1 MYQKR
6 HKGGSRQGFLVH
18 TLLGIFLDT
27 RVGINKGGTQPSNA
41 LFGFAL
47 SIQNMCWGP
56 SAQNFKKKKKDLLFW
71 QKQKLTLALRR
82 RILKCFIH
90 DFKQGQQAG
99 CRVSKC
105 LAQQILALKT
115 PGMSWYLGFSE
126 TCDYRIALSLSCV
139 HGRPSTSDF
148 STHSTVATRCHGA
161 ASPFPGD
168 GHRFVAGLSGL

>member
-1 MYQKR
+1 MLCLVLPYQFKICAEAQVPR
-6 HKGGSRQGFLVH
+6 TLRKKKGFIIL
-18 TLLGIFLDT
+18 TEAKIDL
-27 RVGINKGGTQPSNA
+27 
-41 LFGFAL
+41 GFAEK
-47 SIQNMCWGP
+47 
-56 SAQNFKKKKKDLLFW
+56 NFKMFHP
-71 QKQKLTLALRR
+71 Q
-82 RILKCFIH
+82 
-90 DFKQGQQAG
+90 QGQQAG

-115 PGMSWYLGFSE
+115 PGMSRYLGFSE